1 MWLNSKVQLFDA
13 AFGVSPQ
20 SLAEAIASPPVG
32 EVWKL
37 SAEAGGKLAPWLS
50 PSTLIERRGS
60 YSRALYLKDP
70 KTGGYQQPVRGTLV
84 AVSQTGGLIV
94 ATIEVGQLTLNEWPL
109 TKDVETV
116 LDGSPYGLIAV
127 NACATWLLNAVFPET
142 RLTALFIRKMANGVV
157 LEGETN
163 GVERGVVLA
172 NRQGVS
178 KETMALAEAA
188 RYDIVSGSTVD
199 ARSAATAVGSAIEAL
214 IAGKLERM
222 ALEAVVDLI
231 NR

>member
-1 MWLNSKVQLFDA
+1 M
-13 AFGVSPQ
+13 
-20 SLAEAIASPPVG
+20 
-32 EVWKL
+32 
-37 SAEAGGKLAPWLS
+37 
-50 PSTLIERRGS
+50 
-60 YSRALYLKDP
+60 
-70 KTGGYQQPVRGTLV
+70 
-84 AVSQTGGLIV
+84 
-94 ATIEVGQLTLNEWPL
+94 
-109 TKDVETV
+109 V
-116 LDGSPYGLIAV
+116 LDASPYGLVAV
-127 NACATWLLNAVFPET
+127 NACATWLLNALFPET

-157 LEGETN
+157 LEGEAN

-188 RYDIVSGSTVD
+188 RYDIISGPTVD